1 MSGIWGTV
9 LSIFYPFKI
18 SCSRKLLKDKQRN
31 SFLSLAS
38 TPVVTSHCKKQIYL
52 WINVRIFFYIQRVSV
67 TSEVTL
73 VSCGL
78 EMFCSAPVSQLVA
91 CWIPSVSYCSVRSPA
106 HAHTVPD
113 IWRRK
118 APPAPHL
125 FQGDPPPAPPDRP
138 SRACGVS
145 GHRNKEGC

>member
-1 MSGIWGTV
+1 M
-9 LSIFYPFKI
+9 YK
-18 SCSRKLLKDKQRN
+18 
-31 SFLSLAS
+31 
-38 TPVVTSHCKKQIYL
+38 Y
-52 WINVRIFFYIQRVSV
+52 IFFIYRGSSSQSV

-113 IWRRK
+113 I
-118 APPAPHL
+118 
-125 FQGDPPPAPPDRP
+125 
-138 SRACGVS
+138 
-145 GHRNKEGC
+145 